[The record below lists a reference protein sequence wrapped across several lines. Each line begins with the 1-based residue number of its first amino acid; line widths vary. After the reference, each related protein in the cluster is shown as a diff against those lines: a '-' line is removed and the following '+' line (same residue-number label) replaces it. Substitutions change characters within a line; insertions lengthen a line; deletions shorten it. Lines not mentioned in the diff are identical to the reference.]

1 MKEKIPVIAIVGPT
15 ASGKTGLAVSVAE
28 KFDGEVVSAD
38 SMQIYS
44 ELSVGTAKPTE
55 EEMRGIPHH
64 MVGFLSVDKDY
75 SVANYVSAA
84 SEKIKDIA
92 ERGKLPIICGG
103 TGLYIDSLLTNTEF
117 SEIKSDQKL
126 REKFVAFAYEHGNEA
141 LYSRLEQIDPETAK
155 LVHPNNVG
163 RVARAIEIFEV
174 TGKTMSEHRRCSHS
188 VPSPYDVCYIGTGF
202 EDRDKLYNR
211 IEHRIDEMLDKGLLD
226 EARFL
231 FEHAGVSTAAQ
242 AIGYKEFYRYFTKE
256 ITLEEA
262 VVQLKTD
269 TRHYAKRQLTWF
281 RRNGQIEWFCND
293 NYNDKQALYE
303 AAFKKI
309 TGFLEEQ

>member
-44 ELSVGTAKPTE
+44 ELSIGTAKPTE
-55 EEMRGIPHH
+55 KEMCGIPHH
-64 MVGFLSVDKDY
+64 MVGFLSIDKDY
-75 SVANYVSAA
+75 SVADYVSTA
-84 SEKIKDIA
+84 SEIIKDIH
-92 ERGKLPIICGG
+92 ERGKLAVICGG

-126 REKFVAFAYEHGNEA
+126 REELVAFAGEHGNDA

-155 LVHPNNVG
+155 LIHPNNVG
-163 RVARAIEIFEV
+163 RVARAIEVFEV

-202 EDRDKLYNR
+202 EDRDKLYDR
-211 IEHRIDEMLDKGLLD
+211 IEHRIDDMMDEGLLD

-231 FEHAGVSTAAQ
+231 FEHAGASTAAQ
-242 AIGYKEFYRYFTKE
+242 AIGYKEFYPYFTGK
-256 ITLEEA
+256 ITPEEA
-262 VVQLKTD
+262 VLQLKTD

-281 RRNGQIEWFCND
+281 RRNNKIQWLYND
-293 NYNDKQALYE
+293 NYENKKELYE
-303 AAFKKI
+303 AAFEKI
-309 TGFLEEQ
+309 TDFLEER